1 MVAKLSAAES
11 PVFEIGRIVK
21 NMLTAKGGILNPFL
35 YVIHMHD
42 IMDVTTICHATKT
55 AYIFIL
61 KFTSQLQPS

>member
-42 IMDVTTICHATKT
+42 IMDVTIYNMSCN
-55 AYIFIL
+55 
-61 KFTSQLQPS
+61 